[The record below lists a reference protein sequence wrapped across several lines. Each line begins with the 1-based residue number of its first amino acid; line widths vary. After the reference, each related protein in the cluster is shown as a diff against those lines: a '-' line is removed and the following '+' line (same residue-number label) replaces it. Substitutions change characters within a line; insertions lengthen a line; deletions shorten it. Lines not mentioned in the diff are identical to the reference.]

1 MFALNPKWEARMR
14 KIAGN
19 LTYKEAIDLVS
30 ELWGQ
35 GLYEDV
41 DLIKAKD
48 GLYEVYVLDI
58 D

>member
-1 MFALNPKWEARMR
+1 MR